1 MKGLIFFLLISYLGF
16 SQSENTL
23 PAGFVYVK
31 EVIPTARVE
40 LRYATSENFVGKPID
55 GYHSGKGILSK
66 EATKAL
72 KKVQQELLSYGY
84 SIKIYDAYRPQQAV
98 NHFVRWAS
106 DLNDTLMKHNYYPNV
121 EKENLFKE
129 GYIASHS
136 GHTKGSTLDLT
147 LIKTDT
153 GEEVDMGS
161 SYDFFGKESWVY
173 HEHVT
178 KKQRENRLLLKSVM
192 NKHGFKSYLKEWWHF
207 TLMNEP
213 FPDTYFD
220 FIVED

>member
-1 MKGLIFFLLISYLGF
+1 MKGLIFFLLISCFGY

-23 PAGFVYVK
+23 PTGFVYVK
-31 EVIPTARVE
+31 DIIPTAKVE
-40 LRYATSENFVGKPID
+40 LRYATSRNFVGKPIN
-55 GYHSGKGILSK
+55 GYHSGKSILSK
-66 EATKAL
+66 EAANAL
-72 KKVQQELLSYGY
+72 KEVQQELLNYGY

-98 NHFVRWAS
+98 NHFVSWAS

-129 GYIASHS
+129 GYIASLS

-147 LIKTDT
+147 LIKIDT
-153 GEEVDMGS
+153 EEELDMGS

-173 HEHVT
+173 HENVT
-178 KKQRENRLLLKSVM
+178 KKQHENRLLLKSVM

-207 TLMNEP
+207 TLMDEP
-213 FPDTYFD
+213 FPNTYFD
-220 FIVED
+220 FVVED